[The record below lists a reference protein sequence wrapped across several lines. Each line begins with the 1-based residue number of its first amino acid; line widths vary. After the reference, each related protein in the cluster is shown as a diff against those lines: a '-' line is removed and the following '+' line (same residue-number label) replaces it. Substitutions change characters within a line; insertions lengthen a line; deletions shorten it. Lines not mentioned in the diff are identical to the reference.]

1 MNRVTFITWIRAA
14 RLRTIPLSIS
24 GILVGS
30 AGALSKNDFNAGVFI
45 LAILTTICY
54 QLLSNFANDYGDG
67 VKGTDNEDRL
77 GPKRILQSELITK
90 AQLRQAIFII
100 SGVAVLLTILLVYSA
115 FGLSKTALTFLGLGF
130 FAIVAAI
137 RYTVGSN
144 AYGYKGFGD
153 LFVFLFFGCVSVLGS
168 HYLYTYEFDL
178 SLIFPAFSIGFLSVG
193 VLNANNMRD
202 RVNHKQYGKTTIA
215 VRLGAE
221 KAMLY
226 QLVLVVSPII
236 LTVVYGLLHDSIA
249 FVVLSG
255 IMGIPIFYHLKTVFQ
270 KQNEKNL
277 DPELKKIALLT
288 FFYAI
293 SFSLLLLIF

>member
-1 MNRVTFITWIRAA
+1 MTFITWIIAA

-30 AGALSKNDFNAGVFI
+30 AAAFLKNDFSVGVFT
-45 LAILTTICY
+45 LTILTTICY

-67 VKGTDNEDRL
+67 VKGTDSDERL
-77 GPKRILQSELITK
+77 GPKRILQSELISRS
-90 AQLRQAIFII
+90 QLRKAIFVI

-115 FGLSKTALTFLGLGF
+115 FGLSITALSFLGLGF
-130 FAIVAAI
+130 FAIIAAI

-144 AYGYKGFGD
+144 AYGYKGLGD

-168 HYLYTYEFDL
+168 HYLYTFEFDL
-178 SLIFPAFSIGFLSVG
+178 SLIFPAISIGLLSVG
-193 VLNANNMRD
+193 VLNINNMRD
-202 RVNHKQYGKTTIA
+202 RENDNKYGKTTIA

-221 KAMLY
+221 KAALY
-226 QLVLVVSPII
+226 QLALVGTPFI
-236 LTVVYGLLHDSIA
+236 LTVFYGLIYNAIA
-249 FVVLSG
+249 FVVLSA
-255 IMGIPIFYHLKTVFQ
+255 IMMIPISLHLKVVFQ

-288 FFYAI
+288 FFYAT
-293 SFSLLLLIF
+293 SFSLLLIYF

>member
-1 MNRVTFITWIRAA
+1 MTFITWIRAA

-30 AGALSKNDFNAGVFI
+30 AAAFLKNDFSVGVFT
-45 LAILTTICY
+45 LTILTTICY

-67 VKGTDNEDRL
+67 VKGTDSDERL
-77 GPKRILQSELITK
+77 GPKRILQSELISRS
-90 AQLRQAIFII
+90 QLRKAIFVI

-115 FGLSKTALTFLGLGF
+115 FGLSITALSFLGLGF
-130 FAIVAAI
+130 FAIIAAI

-144 AYGYKGFGD
+144 AYGYKGLGD

-168 HYLYTYEFDL
+168 HYLYTFEFDL
-178 SLIFPAFSIGFLSVG
+178 SLIFPAISIGLLSVG
-193 VLNANNMRD
+193 VLNINNMRD
-202 RVNHKQYGKTTIA
+202 RENDNKYGKTTIA

-221 KAMLY
+221 KAALY
-226 QLVLVVSPII
+226 QLALVGIPFI
-236 LTVVYGLLHDSIA
+236 LTVFYGLIYNAIA
-249 FVVLSG
+249 FVVLSA
-255 IMGIPIFYHLKTVFQ
+255 IMMIPISLHLKVVFQ

-288 FFYAI
+288 FFYAT
-293 SFSLLLLIF
+293 SFSLLLIYF

>member
-1 MNRVTFITWIRAA
+1 MTFITWIIAA

-30 AGALSKNDFNAGVFI
+30 AAAFLKNDFSAGVFT
-45 LAILTTICY
+45 LTILTTICY

-67 VKGTDNEDRL
+67 VKGTDSDERL
-77 GPKRILQSELITK
+77 GPKRILQSELISRS
-90 AQLRQAIFII
+90 QLRKAIFVI

-115 FGLSKTALTFLGLGF
+115 FGLSITALSFLGLGF
-130 FAIVAAI
+130 FAMIDAI

-144 AYGYKGFGD
+144 AYGYKGLGD

-168 HYLYTYEFDL
+168 HYLYTFEFDL
-178 SLIFPAFSIGFLSVG
+178 SLIFPAISIGLLSVG
-193 VLNANNMRD
+193 VLNINNMRD
-202 RVNHKQYGKTTIA
+202 RENDNKYGKTTIA

-221 KAMLY
+221 KAALY
-226 QLVLVVSPII
+226 QLALVGTPFI
-236 LTVVYGLLHDSIA
+236 LTVFYGLIYNAIA
-249 FVVLSG
+249 FVVLSA
-255 IMGIPIFYHLKTVFQ
+255 IMMIPISLHLKVVFQ

-288 FFYAI
+288 FFYAT
-293 SFSLLLLIF
+293 SFSLLLIYF

>member
-1 MNRVTFITWIRAA
+1 MTFITWIIAA

-30 AGALSKNDFNAGVFI
+30 AAAFLKNDFSVGVFT
-45 LAILTTICY
+45 LTILTTICY

-67 VKGTDNEDRL
+67 VKGTDSDERL
-77 GPKRILQSELITK
+77 GPKRILQSELISMS
-90 AQLRQAIFII
+90 QLRKAIFVI

-115 FGLSKTALTFLGLGF
+115 FGLSITALSFLGLGF
-130 FAIVAAI
+130 FAIIAAI

-144 AYGYKGFGD
+144 AYGYKGLGD

-168 HYLYTYEFDL
+168 HYLYTFEFDL
-178 SLIFPAFSIGFLSVG
+178 SLIFPAISIGLLSVG
-193 VLNANNMRD
+193 VLNINNMRD
-202 RVNHKQYGKTTIA
+202 RENDNKYGKTTIA

-221 KAMLY
+221 KAALY
-226 QLVLVVSPII
+226 QLALVGIPFI
-236 LTVVYGLLHDSIA
+236 LTVFYGLIYNAIA
-249 FVVLSG
+249 FVVLSA
-255 IMGIPIFYHLKTVFQ
+255 IMMIPISLHLKVVFQ

-288 FFYAI
+288 FFYAT
-293 SFSLLLLIF
+293 SFSLLLIYF

>member
-1 MNRVTFITWIRAA
+1 MTFTTWIRAA

-30 AGALSKNDFNAGVFI
+30 ASAFLKDDFNVSVFT

-67 VKGTDNEDRL
+67 IKGTDNDERL
-77 GPKRILQSELITK
+77 GPKRILQSELISRT
-90 AQLRQAIFII
+90 QLRQAIFII

-168 HYLYTYEFDL
+168 HYLYTFELDL
-178 SLIFPAFSIGFLSVG
+178 SLIFPAISIG
-193 VLNANNMRD
+193 
-202 RVNHKQYGKTTIA
+202 
-215 VRLGAE
+215 
-221 KAMLY
+221 
-226 QLVLVVSPII
+226 
-236 LTVVYGLLHDSIA
+236 
-249 FVVLSG
+249 
-255 IMGIPIFYHLKTVFQ
+255 
-270 KQNEKNL
+270 
-277 DPELKKIALLT
+277 
-288 FFYAI
+288 
-293 SFSLLLLIF
+293 LLICGSFKHQ

>member
-30 AGALSKNDFNAGVFI
+30 AGALSKNDFNASVFV

-67 VKGTDNEDRL
+67 VRGTDNDERL
-77 GPKRILQSELITK
+77 GPKRILQSQQITRAK
-90 AQLRQAIFII
+90 LRQVIFII
-100 SGVAVLLTILLVYSA
+100 TGLAVLLTILLVFSA
-115 FGLSKTALTFLGLGF
+115 FGLSKTALSFLGLGF
-130 FAIVAAI
+130 FAIVSAI

-153 LFVFLFFGCVSVLGS
+153 FFVFLFFGGVSVLGS
-168 HYLYTYEFDL
+168 HFLYTHEFEL
-178 SLIFPAFSIGFLSVG
+178 SLIFPAFSIGLLSVG

-202 RVNHKQYGKTTIA
+202 RVNDKQYGKTTIA

-226 QLVLVVSPII
+226 QMTLVVIPVI
-236 LTVVYGLLHDSIA
+236 LTAAYGYIYDSVASI
-249 FVVLSG
+249 VLSVL
-255 IMGIPIFYHLKTVFQ
+255 MLVPICYHLKTVFQ

-277 DPELKKIALLT
+277 DPELKKIALIT

-293 SFSLLLLIF
+293 SFGLLLIAF

>member
-1 MNRVTFITWIRAA
+1 M
-14 RLRTIPLSIS
+14 
-24 GILVGS
+24 
-30 AGALSKNDFNAGVFI
+30 
-45 LAILTTICY
+45 
-54 QLLSNFANDYGDG
+54 LSNFANDYGDG
-67 VKGTDNEDRL
+67 IKGTDNDERL
-77 GPKRILQSELITK
+77 GPKRILQSELTSR
-90 AQLRQAIFII
+90 AQLRQAIFVI

-144 AYGYKGFGD
+144 AYGYKGLGD

-168 HYLYTYEFDL
+168 HYLYTFELDL
-178 SLIFPAFSIGFLSVG
+178 SLIFPAISIGLFSVG
-193 VLNANNMRD
+193 VLNLNNMRD
-202 RVNHKQYGKTTIA
+202 RVNDKEYGKTTIA

-221 KAMLY
+221 KAAFY
-226 QLVLVVSPII
+226 QLALVGIPVI
-236 LTVVYGLLHDSIA
+236 LTVVYGLIYHAIA
-249 FVVLSG
+249 FVVMSV
-255 IMGIPIFYHLKTVFQ
+255 IMIIPISLHLKVVFQ

-293 SFSLLLLIF
+293 SFSLLLIFF

>member
-1 MNRVTFITWIRAA
+1 LNRVTFTTWIRAA

-30 AGALSKNDFNAGVFI
+30 ASAFLKDDFNISVFT
-45 LAILTTICY
+45 LAIFTTICY

-67 VKGTDNEDRL
+67 VKGTDNDERL
-77 GPKRILQSELITK
+77 GPKRILQSELISR

-100 SGVAVLLTILLVYSA
+100 SGVAVFLTILLVYNA
-115 FGLSKTALTFLGLGF
+115 FGLSRTALSFLGLGL

-168 HYLYTYEFDL
+168 HYLFTFEFDF
-178 SLIFPAFSIGFLSVG
+178 SLIFPAISIGLLSVG
-193 VLNANNMRD
+193 VLNINNMRD
-202 RVNHKQYGKTTIA
+202 RVNDKQFGKTTIA
-215 VRLGAE
+215 VLLGAE
-221 KAMLY
+221 KSALY
-226 QLVLVVSPII
+226 QLALVVTPLII
-236 LTVVYGLLHDSIA
+236 TVVYGLIYHA
-249 FVVLSG
+249 FAFFVMSA
-255 IMGIPIFYHLKTVFQ
+255 IMMIPISHHLNIVFQ
-270 KQNEKNL
+270 KQSEKAL

-293 SFSLLLLIF
+293 SFSLLLIFF

>member
-1 MNRVTFITWIRAA
+1 MTFITWIIAA

-30 AGALSKNDFNAGVFI
+30 AAAFLKNDFSVGVFT
-45 LAILTTICY
+45 LTILTTICY

-67 VKGTDNEDRL
+67 VKGTDSDERL
-77 GPKRILQSELITK
+77 GPKRILQSELISMS
-90 AQLRQAIFII
+90 QLRKAIFVI

-115 FGLSKTALTFLGLGF
+115 FGLSITALSFLGLGF
-130 FAIVAAI
+130 FAIIAAI

-144 AYGYKGFGD
+144 AYGYKGLGD

-168 HYLYTYEFDL
+168 HYLYTFEFDL
-178 SLIFPAFSIGFLSVG
+178 SLIFPAISIGLLSVG
-193 VLNANNMRD
+193 VLNINNMRD
-202 RVNHKQYGKTTIA
+202 RENDNKYGKTTIA

-221 KAMLY
+221 KAALY
-226 QLVLVVSPII
+226 QLALVGIPFI
-236 LTVVYGLLHDSIA
+236 LTVFYGLIYNAIA
-249 FVVLSG
+249 FVVLSA
-255 IMGIPIFYHLKTVFQ
+255 IMMIPISLHLKVVFQ

-293 SFSLLLLIF
+293 SFSLLLIYF

>member
-1 MNRVTFITWIRAA
+1 MNRVTFTTWIRAA

-30 AGALSKNDFNAGVFI
+30 AAAFQKNDFNIIVFT
-45 LAILTTICY
+45 LAILTTVCY
-54 QLLSNFANDYGDG
+54 QLVSNFANDYGDG
-67 VKGTDNEDRL
+67 IKGTDNDERL
-77 GPKRILQSELITK
+77 GPKRILQSQLISR
-90 AQLRQAIFII
+90 AQLRQAIFVI
-100 SGVAVLLTILLVYSA
+100 SGAAVLLTILLVYHA

-153 LFVFLFFGCVSVLGS
+153 LFVFLFFGFVSVLGS
-168 HYLYTYEFDL
+168 HYLYTLELDL
-178 SLIFPAFSIGFLSVG
+178 YLIFPATSIGLLSVG
-193 VLNANNMRD
+193 VLNINNMRD
-202 RVNHKQYGKTTIA
+202 LVNDKQYGKTTIA

-221 KAMLY
+221 KAALY
-226 QLVLVVSPII
+226 QLALVGIPVI
-236 LTVVYGLLHDSIA
+236 LTIVYGLAYQAIA
-249 FVVLSG
+249 FVVMSVV
-255 IMGIPIFYHLKTVFQ
+255 MMIPISLHLKVVFQ
-270 KQNEKNL
+270 KQNEKKL

-293 SFSLLLLIF
+293 SFSLLLIFF